1 VDGKVERTASLE
13 EDDPGGLR
21 ERRFGTLETLCELR
35 TAVSTP
41 HVAPILV
48 TITASDRHPES
59 ATLLYHGT
67 GVLSKATSEAVE
79 PIDPTKRGSG

>member
-1 VDGKVERTASLE
+1 M
-13 EDDPGGLR
+13 
-21 ERRFGTLETLCELR
+21 LCELR